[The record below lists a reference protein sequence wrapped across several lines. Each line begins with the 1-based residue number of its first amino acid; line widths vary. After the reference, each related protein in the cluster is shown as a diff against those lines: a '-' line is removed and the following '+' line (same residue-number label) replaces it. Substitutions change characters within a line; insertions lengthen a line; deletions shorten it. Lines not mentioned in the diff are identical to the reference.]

1 MKIASIV
8 GARPQF
14 IKLAPLARTIQGRR
28 HSRIGRRIEHIIIHT
43 GQHYDY
49 GMNKIFFK
57 ELGIPVPDY
66 NLEVGSGSHGWQTAE
81 ILKKTEKALRKEK
94 PDWALVYGDTNSTL
108 AGALAAVKLNLPLAH
123 IEAGLR
129 SHDRRMPEEIN
140 RILTDHCSQI
150 LFCPTEGAVRN
161 LAREGFRNIVEQ
173 GRLPISLKTNRAR
186 SFGVPFPWVV
196 NVGDLMND
204 ALLLGLSIA
213 RKKSTILEKLRLRPG
228 RYYLATIHRAENT
241 DDPERLRALTKA
253 LLEIGLV
260 LPVVFPVHPRT
271 QKCLDRLSLLP
282 AGSERLKS
290 IHPVSYSDMLIL
302 EKNARI
308 ILTDSGGVQKEAYL
322 LKVPCITLRDATEW
336 PETVE
341 FGWNRL
347 AGSDPKNL
355 RRKLKWALKQCE
367 KFAASRRPAPS
378 RIDYG
383 KGHAAQRILSCLAE
397 VRT

>member
-14 IKLAPLARTIQGRR
+14 IKLAPLARTIQDCRHWKTGRQ
-28 HSRIGRRIEHIIIHT
+28 IEHIIIHT

-49 GMNKIFFK
+49 VMNEIFFQ
-57 ELGIPVPDY
+57 ELGIPGPDY
-66 NLEVGSGSHGWQTAE
+66 NLEVGSGPHGWQTAE
-81 ILKKTEKALRKEK
+81 ILKKAEKVLQKEK
-94 PDWALVYGDTNSTL
+94 PDWTLVYGDTNSTL
-108 AGALAAVKLNLPLAH
+108 AGALAAAKLNLPLAH

-140 RILTDHCSQI
+140 RILTDRCSQI

-161 LAREGFRNIVEQ
+161 LAKEGFGNIVEK
-173 GRLPISLKTNRAR
+173 GRRPMSLKKNSSR

-204 ALLLGLSIA
+204 ALLLGLTIA
-213 RKKSTILEKLRLRPG
+213 RKKSTILEELRLRPG

-241 DDPERLRALTKA
+241 DDPERLRSLTKA
-253 LLEIGLV
+253 LLETSLV
-260 LPVVFPVHPRT
+260 LPVVFPIHPRT
-271 QKCLDRLSLLP
+271 KKCLERLSLLP

-290 IHPVSYSDMLIL
+290 VNPVSYSDMLIL

-322 LKVPCITLRDATEW
+322 LKVPCITLRDTTEW

-341 FGWNRL
+341 SGWNRL
-347 AGSDPKNL
+347 AGSDPENF
-355 RRKLKWALKQCE
+355 RRKLKWALKHCE
-367 KFAASRRPAPS
+367 KCATSRRLAPS
-378 RIDYG
+378 SVDYG
-383 KGHAAQRILSCLAE
+383 KGHAAQRILCCLAKIGI
-397 VRT
+397 